1 MWKYFLKAGNGNM
14 KAVYEMPKVSF
25 EAFMANNAVAV
36 CGNFLWDNVEDDDW
50 DDDFPDSDD
59 GSVLASAIGINGCRW
74 NAGFADYS
82 DFTKLD
88 ENDDIT
94 QSKVTFN
101 TDEHSN
107 QNNGLLDW
115 TTGAVDIA
123 QNLIATFKGWL
134 YFSEGKGKHK
144 DQYGTW
150 GWSPAG
156 GKLSYKQKEGVCDDA
171 WLAPVFTSNGTSI

>member
-1 MWKYFLKAGNGNM
+1 M
-14 KAVYEMPKVSF
+14 KAAYEMPKVSF

-36 CGNFLWDNVEDDDW
+36 CGNFVWDNVEDKDW

-82 DFTKLD
+82 NFTKLD
-88 ENDDIT
+88 KNDDIT
-94 QSKVTFN
+94 DSQVTFN

-107 QNNGLLDW
+107 QNDGLLDW
-115 TTGAVDIA
+115 TTTGAVDIV
-123 QNLIATFKGWL
+123 QKFIATFKGWL
-134 YFSEGKGKHK
+134 YFSEGKGEENKNK
-144 DQYGTW
+144 YGIW
-150 GWSPAG
+150 GWSITD
-156 GKLSYKQKEGVCDDA
+156 GKLSYKKKGGVCDDA